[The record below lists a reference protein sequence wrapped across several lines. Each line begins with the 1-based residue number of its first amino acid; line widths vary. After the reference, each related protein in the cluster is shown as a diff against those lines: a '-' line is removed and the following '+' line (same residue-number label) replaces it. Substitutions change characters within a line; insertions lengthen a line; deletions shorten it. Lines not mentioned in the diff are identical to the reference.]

1 MRPLV
6 SCTVSPRRETQ
17 YGGPVPRGWKERS
30 TLRHSRNCDKSRR
43 PRQREFGTVPP
54 SLCFSFLVV
63 YLCQSLA
70 ANVVPSFIR
79 RAFNVSVAVSLRL
92 GPPEPHGQVAR
103 PRVIDE
109 FVRDEERSALSVYLS
124 RHFLPLCSQAATVQP
139 SQTAQGE
146 LSAFDTSYTRSQ
158 STAEG
163 DKPVLGL
170 ESGHLAA
177 KNSATVIGRLCA

>member
-1 MRPLV
+1 MYCFTSSGNSVRWSGPSRVERAFHVASLEKLRQVTSSSPAGIWDSSPL
-6 SCTVSPRRETQ
+6 
-17 YGGPVPRGWKERS
+17 
-30 TLRHSRNCDKSRR
+30 
-43 PRQREFGTVPP
+43 

>member
-1 MRPLV
+1 MNSLRKWFYRPKGFEEALDA
-6 SCTVSPRRETQ
+6 STT
-17 YGGPVPRGWKERS
+17 GRS
-30 TLRHSRNCDKSRR
+30 ELR
-43 PRQREFGTVPP
+43 
-54 SLCFSFLVV
+54 
-63 YLCQSLA
+63 CQA
-70 ANVVPSFIR
+70 ALSR